1 MIISE
6 PEKKPTEGNL
16 SPERSTPPPNSKPE
30 TTNDDE
36 KKLLTE
42 INTIESDSNQQKT
55 DVEKT
60 VSDSKISNVD
70 EIILEKSDI
79 TLTATSNLTKI
90 LEDAIKPFTKEET
103 SKPSNEDIVNISDVN
118 VDSKNT
124 GLIKLIGQWKF
135 CYSEMFE
142 EFMMELGIGFFM
154 RKLALLAQ
162 PNIKFIQHNESEW
175 TIVTDWLTK
184 STHYK
189 FKLDNEFDEVTA
201 DGRKVKS
208 MFTLGAD
215 FDILIQTH
223 RDPIDRRLICEI
235 KREVLGDGTLKTT
248 AKAGKIEATLWYE
261 VDDSEIFS

>member
-6 PEKKPTEGNL
+6 PEKNPTEETL
-16 SPERSTPPPNSKPE
+16 SPERSTPPPNSEPK

-36 KKLLTE
+36 NKLLTE
-42 INTIESDSNQQKT
+42 INTIESDSNQQET

-60 VSDSKISNVD
+60 VSESKISNVD
-70 EIILEKSDI
+70 EVILEKSKSDI
-79 TLTATSNLTKI
+79 VTSNLTKNF
-90 LEDAIKPFTKEET
+90 EEAIKPFTSEET
-103 SKPSNEDIVNISDVN
+103 SKPSNEDTVNLSDVN

-184 STHYK
+184 TTQYK
-189 FKLDNEFDEVTA
+189 FKETS
-201 DGRKVKS
+201 R
-208 MFTLGAD
+208 
-215 FDILIQTH
+215 
-223 RDPIDRRLICEI
+223 
-235 KREVLGDGTLKTT
+235 
-248 AKAGKIEATLWYE
+248 
-261 VDDSEIFS
+261 